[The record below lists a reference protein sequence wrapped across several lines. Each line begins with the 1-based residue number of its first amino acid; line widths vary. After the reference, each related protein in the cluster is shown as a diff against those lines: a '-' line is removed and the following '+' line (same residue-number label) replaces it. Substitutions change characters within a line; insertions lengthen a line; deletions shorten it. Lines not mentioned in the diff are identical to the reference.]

1 VPRMFFPNTT
11 SNYKGALLQD
21 ELRGPLPGFAGN
33 EFGPLGVSFWQ
44 SAAIFGY
51 PRKPLHSAAQPFLI
65 SVVASGI
72 DRAPDSFATKSEAKL
87 HFRLGAVRPVPARFL
102 ECASEFLLNLR
113 QPLHVCSNRS
123 GEILGSLLA
132 SHDASLRL
140 GKLSCLYGTFSETA
154 ARTGFG
160 LAGQQSE

>member
-1 VPRMFFPNTT
+1 L
-11 SNYKGALLQD
+11 AI
-21 ELRGPLPGFAGN
+21 
-33 EFGPLGVSFWQ
+33 LG
-44 SAAIFGY
+44 
-51 PRKPLHSAAQPFLI
+51 KPLHSAAQPFLI